1 MRKFVLTGLAAP
13 ALFVSS
19 AFAADLPRRSY
30 APSPQPSYAAPV
42 QSAYNWTGFYA
53 GVNAGYA
60 WGSFGDVGNVSFG
73 KPSGFTLG
81 GTLGYNHQFN
91 NGFLLGAEGDLNWLN
106 AKSSSS
112 VGIVAAGGPVGA
124 VPAYYTG
131 EMNWLWTAR
140 ARAGFAIE
148 RAMLFGTLGYAG
160 ANIEERFSQPGATTP
175 QSAST
180 SGAHHGWAAGLGIEY
195 AFTNTLS
202 MKAEY
207 LYASLGKKTVFA
219 APYTTKVDPGLSIV
233 RMGVNYHF

>member
-1 MRKFVLTGLAAP
+1 MRRFLLTGFAAP

-19 AFAADLPRRSY
+19 AIAADLPRRSY
-30 APSPQPSYAAPV
+30 APSPQPSYSAPT
-42 QSAYNWTGFYA
+42 QTAYNWSGFYA

-81 GTLGYNHQFN
+81 GTAGYNHQFN
-91 NGFLLGAEGDLNWLN
+91 NGFVLGAEGDLNWLN
-106 AKSSSS
+106 NKSSSS
-112 VGIVAAGGPVGA
+112 VGIVAVGGPAGA

-131 EMNWLWTAR
+131 ELNWMWTAR

-148 RAMLFGTLGYAG
+148 RALLFGTFGYAG
-160 ANIEERFSQPGATTP
+160 ANIEERFSQPGATIP
-175 QSAST
+175 RSASA
-180 SGAHHGWAAGLGIEY
+180 SGTHHGWAAGLGIEY

-207 LYASLGKKTVFA
+207 LYASLGKKSVFA
-219 APYTTKVDPGLSIV
+219 APYTTTVNPSLSLV